1 LISLRCGG
9 TRLRMP
15 GAERPHPEATREAD
29 LSRKLSLAA
38 VLLAATLGAVPALA
52 QQEQQKPQQ
61 DTLKVKQGDWEVR
74 CAPEGKPCY
83 MTQVVQ
89 NSEGAP
95 LMNVVI
101 RKLPAESKATA
112 VALFRAPL
120 GVVLPRGVEMR
131 IDGGEPI
138 TSPFVYCLG
147 NGCFS
152 EVAMTLE
159 GLQKLQRGAAATLSI
174 YSVQKPNDAVQVK
187 LSLIGFTK
195 AFDAVD

>member
-1 LISLRCGG
+1 MS
-9 TRLRMP
+9 
-15 GAERPHPEATREAD
+15 GAERPHRETTREAD
-29 LSRKLSLAA
+29 LYRKLSLAA
-38 VLLAATLGAVPALA
+38 LLLAATLGAVPALA
-52 QQEQQKPQQ
+52 QEQQKPQQ

-89 NSEGAP
+89 NADGAP

-101 RKLPAESKATA
+101 RKLPAESKASA

-152 EVAMTLE
+152 EVAMTNE

-174 YSVQKPNDAVQVK
+174 YSVQNPNDAVQVK

-195 AFDAVD
+195 AFDAVE